1 MSKLGKTKSTVRKNV
16 LCVCVFCFLFG
27 LLNRVAYFHFYAPV
41 TKTVV
46 ENVKMCVGLIKRWT
60 NKVFLLNYNAFFL
73 TA

>member
-1 MSKLGKTKSTVRKNV
+1 MSKLGKTKSTVRKNY
-16 LCVCVFCFLFG
+16 VCVFCFLFG

-46 ENVKMCVGLIKRWT
+46 EKVKMCVGLIKRWT
-60 NKVFLLNYNAFFL
+60 NKVFLSNYNAFFL

>member
-1 MSKLGKTKSTVRKNV
+1 M
-16 LCVCVFCFLFG
+16 CVCVFCFLFG

-60 NKVFLLNYNAFFL
+60 NKVFLLNYNAFF
-73 TA
+73 